1 MSKLK
6 FACHLFLFRYGII
19 KRILTH
25 PLLSFS
31 DLHRESVVFRTE
43 FANRYG
49 CLPHF
54 AFTQCFQLFVQFL
67 TIVGF
72 GIAVDGNLGFVTG
85 LHALIQ
91 FLYNR
96 LDSIVRW
103 AVVEQLAYIQS
114 IPFFANNGIND
125 WVSSSTVSLNASDGV
140 WPFSR
145 NTSY

>member
-1 MSKLK
+1 MISNGKEGMSKLK

-67 TIVGF
+67 AIVGF

-85 LHALIQ
+85 LHTLIQ

-96 LDSIVRW
+96 L
-103 AVVEQLAYIQS
+103 
-114 IPFFANNGIND
+114 NGIMERAHP
-125 WVSSSTVSLNASDGV
+125 VECPALGCSGSVGIHPVHTVLCKQ
-140 WPFSR
+140 R
-145 NTSY
+145 HQ